1 MHQKLKMSL
10 PMYFCVEHFTKY
22 KVYMNSI
29 YSYKNTSV
37 VWPETNIV
45 ARAMTIKLRNDHQK
59 TTSYRKWNGK
69 DYKSLSWTFT
79 GSYIDM
85 TLNDRHITI
94 VCPVISVSD
103 PGILPFNTFSL
114 RPSRETFV
122 DEVDTSTYDKADVFE
137 RDPNSSEYITPLERS
152 TTYEQPVEPRR
163 VREHLF
169 VSSCTG
175 GVCSTKPAKKGLP
188 AHVANIVLGDA
199 ISKNEVCPISSET
212 ITRENA
218 SVTSCGHVFCKSS
231 LDTWF
236 NIKDECPV
244 CKQKCT

>member
-1 MHQKLKMSL
+1 
-10 PMYFCVEHFTKY
+10 
-22 KVYMNSI
+22 MNTI
-29 YSYKNTSV
+29 YRDTSV
-37 VWPETNIV
+37 IWPQENIV
-45 ARAMTIKLRNDHQK
+45 ARTLTMKLRNDHQK

-69 DYKSLSWTFT
+69 DYKSLSWAFT

-85 TLNDRHITI
+85 TLNDRNITI
-94 VCPVISVSD
+94 ACPVIIVTET
-103 PGILPFNTFSL
+103 GILPFNSFSL
-114 RPSRETFV
+114 NPSREAFV
-122 DEVDTSTYDKADVFE
+122 DELDSSNYERADIYE
-137 RDPNSSEYITPLERS
+137 RDPNSSEYMTPVNRPP
-152 TTYEQPVEPRR
+152 TYQEPVEPRR
-163 VREHLF
+163 VREHQF

-188 AHVANIVLGDA
+188 SHVANIVLADA

-244 CKQKCT
+244 CKQKCL